1 MSIHS
6 GHSALGSRIRK
17 IEITT
22 TLYDLMEALGDSF
35 SSIPELCVS
44 GAFQNQVNPF
54 QDRIIAR
61 KIASMFL
68 SGRIKFKRPRDVR
81 ENFPEWFE

>member
-6 GHSALGSRIRK
+6 GHSARGSKSKK

-22 TLYDLMEALGDSF
+22 TLYDLMEAIGDG
-35 SSIPELCVS
+35 ICITPELCMS
-44 GAFQNQVNPF
+44 GAFPERVNPF
-54 QDRIIAR
+54 QDRLVAR
-61 KIASMFL
+61 KIASMFV

-81 ENFPEWFE
+81 KNFPEWFD